1 MLRPRRSTMAA
12 VLAAMLVIAG
22 AGPAGAKVFGTGKF
36 SGRNDYSVSGKHRI
50 VINDGKKRLRF
61 NKAFRS
67 DGGPGLRVWLSKAGP
82 KSGDSSLEEKY
93 IDLGSLKSA
102 SGKQKY
108 KITKGKKLRRYK
120 SVVVWCSTVAMAF
133 GVAPIKRS

>member
-1 MLRPRRSTMAA
+1 MAA

-102 SGKQKY
+102 SLDAEVQDPQGEE
-108 KITKGKKLRRYK
+108 
-120 SVVVWCSTVAMAF
+120 
-133 GVAPIKRS
+133 AP